1 MRMRLFRTC
10 RPSLACRLTRY
21 GNFGWECCNG
31 VVKLHGPE
39 EDASLPH
46 EEKVIVEQDYREL
59 FVYHVPY
66 LEPDDERLNLH
77 KPVAVTLEQAGTGA
91 GVVMMLIVSD
101 DASNLCEMSSRS

>member
-1 MRMRLFRTC
+1 M
-10 RPSLACRLTRY
+10 
-21 GNFGWECCNG
+21 
-31 VVKLHGPE
+31 KLHGPE

-46 EEKVIVEQDYREL
+46 EVKVIVEQDYREL

-101 DASNLCEMSSRS
+101 VKKQATSVKYRVGSSLSLLGCLGVSLTGVLH